1 MTQENVKGMIELSSE
16 KKALLIQILKLTK
29 TQSDLIE
36 NENIDDLSIVL
47 VQKEKLMQEI
57 DILDKKFLSLY
68 NSIKSDEG
76 IDSLEKINIE
86 KYANLKSLKEVVA
99 EINSVLNDI
108 SIIDRNNTIKMK
120 SQVDK
125 IKSDLK
131 QVKQAKRAYKGYNY
145 EPVESMLIDEKK

>member
-36 NENIDDLSIVL
+36 NEKIDDLSIVL
-47 VQKEKLMQEI
+47 VQKENLMQEI

-68 NSIKSDEG
+68 NAIKSDEG

-125 IKSDLK
+125 IKSGLK
-131 QVKQAKRAYKGYNY
+131 HKVT
-145 EPVESMLIDEKK
+145 

>member
-1 MTQENVKGMIELSSE
+1 MTQDNVKGMIELSFE

-29 TQSDLIE
+29 TQSDFIE
-36 NENIDDLSIVL
+36 DENIDDLSILL
-47 VQKEKLMQEI
+47 VEKEKLMQEI

-68 NSIKSDEG
+68 NAIKSDEG
-76 IDSLEKINIE
+76 VDSLEKINIE

>member
-36 NENIDDLSIVL
+36 NEKIDDLSIVL

>member
-36 NENIDDLSIVL
+36 NEKIDDLSIVI

>member
-1 MTQENVKGMIELSSE
+1 MTQDNVKGMIELSSE

-68 NSIKSDEG
+68 NAIKADEG

-120 SQVDK
+120 SQVEK

-131 QVKQAKRAYKGYNY
+131 QVKQAKR
-145 EPVESMLIDEKK
+145 

>member
-36 NENIDDLSIVL
+36 NEKIDDLSIVL
-47 VQKEKLMQEI
+47 VQKENLMQEI

>member
-36 NENIDDLSIVL
+36 NEKIDDLSIVL
-47 VQKEKLMQEI
+47 VQKENLMQEI

-68 NSIKSDEG
+68 NAIKSDEG